1 MKNTESTEKVQEI
14 SKKDV
19 MRLLLDIMPDD
30 EAEIM
35 LKTFTYNDIQ
45 RLFNEPDL
53 LNDIFIELNK
63 QIASYGLLSNALK
76 RIPSLIEEKDK
87 LLQDFSIEHYNEL
100 SWDSK
105 KEFCTKMMN
114 QKELQRDLCNTLF
127 DKMEKQIPDIKPL
140 MDALNVRE
148 SFLILCDNI

>member
-1 MKNTESTEKVQEI
+1 MKNTDSTEKVQEI

-19 MRLLLDIMPDD
+19 MRLLLDIMPND
-30 EAEIM
+30 EADIM

-63 QIASYGLLSNALK
+63 KIVSYDLLSNALK

>member
-19 MRLLLDIMPDD
+19 MRLLLDIMPND

-63 QIASYGLLSNALK
+63 KIVSYDLLSNALK